1 MTQTLTAL
9 YDTYPQAEAA
19 VRRLE
24 AAGLSHDDI
33 SIAANR
39 SGAGGPAD
47 GERRDDG
54 AAGADAGIG
63 AGLGAIIGGG
73 GGLLAGLGLIAIPGV
88 GPVIAAGWLVST
100 VVGAAAGI
108 VAGGVVGGLVGGLTD
123 AGVPEAH
130 AHIYAEGV
138 RRGGALVTA
147 RVDDAEATRYAEI
160 LDQLGSVNVDE
171 RGALYRQGGWSRFD
185 PEAAP
190 YTAEQ
195 IAAERRIYGAP
206 VEDRSFVRD
215 QEALSPDGDPLTPQ
229 EQDHDR
235 IAPGSPSPT
244 PLV

>member
-24 AAGLSHDDI
+24 AAGLPHADI

-39 SGAGGPAD
+39 SGVGDLAAD
-47 GERRDDG
+47 ERRDEG
-54 AAGADAGIG
+54 ATGTDAGVG

-108 VAGGVVGGLVGGLTD
+108 VAGGLVGGLVGGLTG

-160 LDQLGSVNVDE
+160 LDQLGSVDIAE
-171 RGALYRQGGWSRFD
+171 RGDLYRRGGWSRFD
-185 PEAAP
+185 PAAAP
-190 YTAEQ
+190 YTADQ
-195 IAAERRIYGAP
+195 IAAERRTYAGP

-215 QEALSPDGDPLTPQ
+215 QEALSPSGDPLTPQ
-229 EQDHDR
+229 EQEHDR
-235 IAPGSPSPT
+235 IAASSPSPT